1 MSEDDLNKERRRFHR
16 IPFDTSVLIQQEWQK
31 WPSELIDISF
41 KGALIGKPKGWD
53 TAQTHAPF
61 RIQVEI
67 DTETY
72 IRFTAT
78 LRHEEEDRL
87 GFHCENMDLD
97 SASVLRRLVEL
108 NLGDPKLLERELASL
123 MEG

>member
-1 MSEDDLNKERRRFHR
+1 MSEDDHNKERRRFHR
-16 IPFDTSVLIQQEWQK
+16 IPFDTSVIIQQEWQK
-31 WPSELIDISF
+31 WTSDLIDISF
-41 KGALIGKPKGWD
+41 KGALIGKPKNWD
-53 TAQTHAPF
+53 SAQTQAPF
-61 RIQVEI
+61 RIQIEI
-67 DTETY
+67 DSETH
-72 IRFTAT
+72 IRLTAT